1 MELDGMAQNGGG
13 RPPSILVVDDER
25 VIGMALAASLARL
38 GYSSAGLA
46 DNGEDAVRLCGEK
59 RPDLVLMDV
68 RLKGRMD
75 GVEAAE
81 NINRQFHTPIIFLTA
96 FWDEDTVTRAKSSG
110 PYAFLVKPYEDR
122 DLQTAIE
129 LALYK
134 SRMERELLRAMRAAE
149 AANEAKTSFLATISH
164 ELRTPL
170 NGILGMTDLMLLS
183 GLPEE
188 HQENLELIKD
198 SALSLLTVIN
208 QILDY
213 SKIEARILE
222 LREGD
227 FELSDVLDS
236 VAAPHRLPA
245 SRKGLGL
252 SVETDDGVPRA
263 LRGDHGRLRQI
274 LGHLLHNAVR
284 YTAEGHVLVKAALC
298 DASASD
304 RCPETGRERVR
315 LHFTVSD
322 TGPGIPAD
330 RLGDIFE
337 SFTQVEDYM
346 TRRHGGLGLGLAT
359 CRKLAA
365 LMGGAMWAE
374 SVVGRGSSFHFT
386 APFLLRPDDSARPQ
400 PATAQARPAT
410 GSLQGRHVVMAEDN
424 LVNRRFVI
432 RGLERRGC
440 RVTAVENGRA
450 LLDLLAGTPCDL
462 VLMDVQMP
470 VLDGIEATRRIRAG
484 LPGVDPAL
492 PIVALTAHA
501 LAGDEQWCL
510 DAGMDA
516 YVAKPVDI
524 DRLEGVLLST
534 LAGKR
539 PAQHTGDTA

>member
-1 MELDGMAQNGGG
+1 MAQNGGG

-81 NINRQFHTPIIFLTA
+81 NISRQFHTPIIFLTA
-96 FWDEDTVTRAKSSG
+96 FWDEDTVARAKQSG

-236 VAAPHRLPA
+236 VVAA
-245 SRKGLGL
+245 
-252 SVETDDGVPRA
+252 
-263 LRGDHGRLRQI
+263 
-274 LGHLLHNAVR
+274 
-284 YTAEGHVLVKAALC
+284 
-298 DASASD
+298 
-304 RCPETGRERVR
+304 
-315 LHFTVSD
+315 
-322 TGPGIPAD
+322 
-330 RLGDIFE
+330 
-337 SFTQVEDYM
+337 
-346 TRRHGGLGLGLAT
+346 
-359 CRKLAA
+359 
-365 LMGGAMWAE
+365 
-374 SVVGRGSSFHFT
+374 
-386 APFLLRPDDSARPQ
+386 AR
-400 PATAQARPAT
+400 
-410 GSLQGRHVVMAEDN
+410 D
-424 LVNRRFVI
+424 
-432 RGLERRGC
+432 
-440 RVTAVENGRA
+440 
-450 LLDLLAGTPCDL
+450 
-462 VLMDVQMP
+462 
-470 VLDGIEATRRIRAG
+470 
-484 LPGVDPAL
+484 
-492 PIVALTAHA
+492 
-501 LAGDEQWCL
+501 
-510 DAGMDA
+510 
-516 YVAKPVDI
+516 
-524 DRLEGVLLST
+524 
-534 LAGKR
+534 
-539 PAQHTGDTA
+539 

>member
-1 MELDGMAQNGGG
+1 MAQNGGG

-38 GYSSAGLA
+38 GYSTAGLA
-46 DNGEDAVRLCGEK
+46 DSGESALRLCEEK
-59 RPDLVLMDV
+59 QPDLVLMDV

-81 NINRQFHTPIIFLTA
+81 RITRQFHTPIIFLTA
-96 FWDEDTVTRAKSSG
+96 FWDEDTVARAKQSG

-198 SALSLLTVIN
+198 SALSLLSVIN

-227 FELSDVLDS
+227 FELEDVLDS
-236 VAAPHRLPA
+236 VAAPHRLLA
-245 SRKGLGL
+245 GRKGLEL
-252 SVETDDGVPRA
+252 AVEIGSDVPLA
-263 LRGDHGRLRQI
+263 LGGDHGRLRQI

-284 YTAEGHVLVKAALC
+284 YTSEGRVLVRASLC
-298 DASASD
+298 DPAVSD
-304 RCPETGRERVR
+304 RCPDSGRERVH
-315 LHFTVSD
+315 LHVTVSD

-359 CRKLAA
+359 CRKLVD
-365 LMGGAMWAE
+365 LMGGSMWAE
-374 SVVGRGSSFHFT
+374 SEEGRGSTFHFT
-386 APFLLRPDDSARPQ
+386 APFILRRDEVQRPEPASAPI
-400 PATAQARPAT
+400 RPAK

-440 RVTAVENGRA
+440 KVTAVENGRE
-450 LLDLLAGTPCDL
+450 LLDLLPGTPCDL

-470 VLDGIEATRRIRAG
+470 VLDGIAATKRIREG
-484 LPGVDPAL
+484 LPGVDSAL

-516 YVAKPVDI
+516 YVAKPVEI
-524 DRLEGVLLST
+524 DRLEDVLLRT
-534 LAGKR
+534 LAGER
-539 PAQHTGDTA
+539 PAQHPGESA